1 MNTTSRTARIVA
13 VAGAAAL
20 VAVALAG
27 CSSSSSS
34 GSSSSS
40 SSSASS
46 SAIGGN
52 VLPPV
57 MVEPGATTATAKVG
71 DTIVFNQPNPAKTK
85 ISTDKPDVLELTQ
98 GKDDGSAQ
106 FNPGAKAIA
115 PGTAVVSITAAD
127 GTVTQVTV
135 TVTQ

>member
-85 ISTDKPDVLELTQ
+85 ISTDNSDVLEVMQ

-106 FNPGAKAIA
+106 FNPGAKALKAGNATVTI
-115 PGTAVVSITAAD
+115 VAAD
-127 GTVTQVTV
+127 GTTSTVAVTV
-135 TVTQ
+135 TG

>member
-1 MNTTSRTARIVA
+1 MTRTTRM
-13 VAGAAAL
+13 AAL
-20 VAVALAG
+20 AIAASALAAVSLTA
-27 CSSSSSS
+27 CSS

-40 SSSASS
+40 SSSASASS
-46 SAIGGN
+46 SAVGGN

-57 MVEPGATTATAKVG
+57 MVMPGQTTATAKVG
-71 DTIVFNQPNPAKTK
+71 DFVVFSQPDPTKTK